1 VEPLENAADESAA
14 TDDLVEAAAEAVEA
28 PAVEPNDEPEAEREA
43 EAELEAEPESEPKPK
58 AESEPESES
67 QPEVVAAADESA
79 RETRADATIEPA
91 LGTGPATAPEP
102 DREVDAEPEPVAVSE
117 PVAEP
122 EPATPVEPKTVGRV
136 IADALHAA
144 GVTVAFTVPGESF
157 LGLLDALPAAGIRVV
172 TTRHEGGAAFM
183 AEAHG
188 QLTGRPAACLATRAV
203 GAANLAIGIHT
214 ARADSTPMF
223 AIVGGVSRAF
233 RGREAFQEA
242 DLVGSIGRMAKW
254 AVEIDELSRVEPLM
268 AEAVRHAGAG
278 RPGPVVITV
287 PEDLLDELVPGA
299 PLEPAA
305 FRATRI
311 EPEPDDVRAVLQLLT
326 GARRPVML
334 AGAGVL
340 RSRGSADLIR
350 LAELLEVPVI
360 ASWRRAD
367 VFPNDHRLYLG
378 MTGYGAPET
387 VRARLDAA
395 DTVVVLGSRLSEIT
409 SFGYTVPAP
418 GIPWA
423 HVDVEPR
430 VAHAGLPAPTLAV
443 TSDAR
448 TFLRV
453 ARRRVSNG
461 VLAAEPF
468 DARRIANAA
477 DREAFEAASRVDD
490 IAWDGP
496 GVHPGRVFATLNA
509 VLPPQTIVTTD
520 AGNFAGWAAR
530 GYHFRRPGTFLGPT
544 SGAMGYG
551 LPAAI
556 AAALEHPG
564 RPVVAL
570 AGDGGFA
577 MTMHELETA
586 VREGTR
592 IVAIVF
598 DNERYGTIGVHQER
612 RGTGPTDTTDLGP
625 IDFAAVAEGLGARGV
640 HVGDDGA
647 FESALREAL
656 GADRTTVIQARLDRR
671 WKAVGRLDPD

>member
-1 VEPLENAADESAA
+1 MGEGEPVEPLADAVDESASA
-14 TDDLVEAAAEAVEA
+14 DLAFEVAPKALLIESEPEAKPAAEAQAEPTAEPEPEPEIELIAEPELVVEAAAEPEV
-28 PAVEPNDEPEAEREA
+28 PVQPEPEA
-43 EAELEAEPESEPKPK
+43 L
-58 AESEPESES
+58 
-67 QPEVVAAADESA
+67 
-79 RETRADATIEPA
+79 
-91 LGTGPATAPEP
+91 
-102 DREVDAEPEPVAVSE
+102 AEPEPGPEA
-117 PVAEP
+117 PV
-122 EPATPVEPKTVGRV
+122 VPKTVGRV

-144 GVTVAFTVPGESF
+144 GVTMAFTVPGESF
-157 LGLLDALPAAGIRVV
+157 LGLLDGLQGAGIRLV

-188 QLTGRPAACLATRAV
+188 QLTGRPAVCLATRAV
-203 GAANLAIGIHT
+203 GAANLAIGLHT

-233 RGREAFQEA
+233 RGREAFQEI
-242 DLVGSIGRMAKW
+242 DVVGSIGRMAKW
-254 AVEIDELSRVEPLM
+254 AVEIDELSRVEPLI

-287 PEDLLDELVPGA
+287 PEDLLDEIVPGA
-299 PLEPAA
+299 SAEPAP

-311 EPEPDDVRAVLQLLT
+311 EPEPEDVRAVLQLLT
-326 GARRPVML
+326 GARRPVIL

-378 MTGYGAPET
+378 MTGYGAPHS
-387 VRARLDAA
+387 VQARLDDA
-395 DTVVVLGSRLSEIT
+395 DAVVVLGCRLNEIT
-409 SFGYTVPAP
+409 SFGYAVPRP

-423 HVDVEPR
+423 HIDVEPR
-430 VAHAGLPAPTLAV
+430 AAHAGLTGPTLAV
-443 TSDAR
+443 TADAR

-461 VLAAEPF
+461 LLAADPY
-468 DARRIANAA
+468 DARRIANET
-477 DREAFEAASRVDD
+477 DREAYEAASLVDGT
-490 IAWDGP
+490 AWDGP
-496 GVHPGRVFATLNA
+496 GVHPGRVIAALNA
-509 VLPPQTIVTTD
+509 ILPPQAIVTTD

-530 GYHFRRPGTFLGPT
+530 GFRFRRPGTFLGPT
-544 SGAMGYG
+544 SGAMGYA

-577 MTMHELETA
+577 MTMNELETA

-612 RGTGPTDTTDLGP
+612 RGTGLAETTELGP
-625 IDFAAVAEGLGARGV
+625 VDFAAVARGMGALGV
-640 HVGDDGA
+640 HVNDDAA
-647 FESALREAL
+647 FEPALREAL
-656 GADRTTVIQARLDRR
+656 GADRTTVMHLRMDRR
-671 WKAVGRLDPD
+671 WKAVGRLDPA